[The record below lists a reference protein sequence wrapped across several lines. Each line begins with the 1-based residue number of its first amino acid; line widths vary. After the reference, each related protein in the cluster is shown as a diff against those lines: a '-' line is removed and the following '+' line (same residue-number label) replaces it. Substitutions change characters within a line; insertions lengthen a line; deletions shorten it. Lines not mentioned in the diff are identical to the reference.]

1 MADDNVRVHDPT
13 SRAQDKDY
21 DQSDVEHLVRVRDW
35 HDWDELLDWLRR
47 EGDDDKRLT
56 PGEVR
61 ALVRDAERARD
72 RRAPFSLDVDRLWTE
87 LRAG

>member
-1 MADDNVRVHDPT
+1 
-13 SRAQDKDY
+13 
-21 DQSDVEHLVRVRDW
+21 
-35 HDWDELLDWLRR
+35 LLDWLRR

-72 RRAPFSLDVDRLWTE
+72 RLRERRPSTGERSRERDTAIDFYQRY
-87 LRAG
+87 LRA